1 MEKINIKI
9 ITYFLLIQP
18 LLDISV
24 VLIPKYPVAQFI
36 RGSFLIYIIV
46 YLLIKKI
53 SKKTTISIIG
63 SIILMIIYILY
74 NLLYLRTGLTTSI
87 SNTLK
92 LFYLLFSILF
102 FINLE
107 NKKEI
112 NKYLTITLLEYITI
126 YLLSYIFRI
135 GYSNYP
141 KGVKKIGYRGL
152 YNSINEISAIL
163 IILYYL
169 VFNYLKENKKKL
181 LLLVSVLIFII
192 SYLTGTK
199 VLFGGLIIVIG
210 YHIIPKLLIKWKRQN
225 IKNKLLSLLVSI
237 IVLGLITILFLNSNT
252 YKNMLV
258 QAKFFKVKNILSLE
272 GINKVIFNDRL
283 RFLNM
288 NYNIYNKENI
298 ITKFLGIG
306 FNYKFKTVEMDLFD
320 ILFRYGIVGLILTL
334 SSIIY
339 SIYKS
344 KNNFIRFG
352 LIFILLISMTSGHVL
367 VSPAVSIY
375 LGIILL
381 CKGEEYEK
389 NSSSNN

>member
-1 MEKINIKI
+1 M
-9 ITYFLLIQP
+9 
-18 LLDISV
+18 
-24 VLIPKYPVAQFI
+24 
-36 RGSFLIYIIV
+36 
-46 YLLIKKI
+46 
-53 SKKTTISIIG
+53 
-63 SIILMIIYILY
+63 
-74 NLLYLRTGLTTSI
+74 
-87 SNTLK
+87 
-92 LFYLLFSILF
+92 
-102 FINLE
+102 
-107 NKKEI
+107 
-112 NKYLTITLLEYITI
+112 
-126 YLLSYIFRI
+126 
-135 GYSNYP
+135 
-141 KGVKKIGYRGL
+141 
-152 YNSINEISAIL
+152 
-163 IILYYL
+163 
-169 VFNYLKENKKKL
+169 
-181 LLLVSVLIFII
+181 
-192 SYLTGTK
+192 
-199 VLFGGLIIVIG
+199 
-210 YHIIPKLLIKWKRQN
+210 
-225 IKNKLLSLLVSI
+225 
-237 IVLGLITILFLNSNT
+237 
-252 YKNMLV
+252 
-258 QAKFFKVKNILSLE
+258 
-272 GINKVIFNDRL
+272 IFNDRL